1 MRLTEQQINHF
12 RTFGFL
18 VFRQLF
24 TPEEWKT
31 YCHEFDLGLD
41 ALIPGHKHDGRTRFQ
56 ANLMDATTP
65 FITSLNDD
73 PRFWE
78 TAEQLLGKEVLG
90 VGGDSNY
97 YVGDTDWHPDNQ
109 WLRQD
114 SVKFT
119 IYLEPLNARNGA
131 LRVIPGSHREPLH
144 SEIAGGSMRD
154 YVDAPHDVGSN
165 FGVRPDQV
173 PCYVFDSEPGD
184 VLAFHT
190 GIWHGAFGGDTKRR
204 MGTIQYYEDPQTEV
218 SLQAVRSVLHGIDRR
233 EIEVHGRPWFPD
245 YWRTLDN
252 PRHQAWVRRMDEIA
266 ALDEPAGGLT

>member
-12 RTFGFL
+12 RTFGFI
-18 VFRQLF
+18 VFRQCF
-24 TPEEWKT
+24 SPDEWRT

-41 ALIPGHKHDGRTRFQ
+41 ALIPGDKHDGKSRFQ

-97 YVGDTDWHPDNQ
+97 YVGDTAWHPDNNG
-109 WLRQD
+109 LRQD

-144 SEIAGGSMRD
+144 SAIRGDTSQEHSSARS
-154 YVDAPHDVGSN
+154 AVGPN

-173 PCYVFDSEPGD
+173 PCYVFESEPGD

-190 GIWHGAFGGDTKRR
+190 GIWHGAFGGNTKRR
-204 MGTIQYYEDPQTEV
+204 MGTIQYYEDPQTVDSFEEI
-218 SLQAVRSVLHGIDRR
+218 RRVLRHVHKN
-233 EIEVHGRPWFPD
+233 EIETQGRPWFPE
-245 YWRTLDN
+245 YWRSLDN
-252 PRHQAWVRRMDEIA
+252 PRHKAWVRRLDEIT
-266 ALDEPAGGLT
+266 ALDEIHG

>member
-24 TPEEWKT
+24 SPEEWKT

-41 ALIPGHKHDGRTRFQ
+41 ALIPDHKHGGKARFQ
-56 ANLMDATTP
+56 ANLMDGNTP

-90 VGGDSNY
+90 IGGDSNY
-97 YVGDTDWHPDNQ
+97 YVGDTAWHPDNRS
-109 WLRQD
+109 LVQD

-144 SEIAGGSMRD
+144 SAIAGGILQEYSS
-154 YVDAPHDVGSN
+154 AQGTVGSN
-165 FGVRPDQV
+165 FGVRPDQLPSYAFV
-173 PCYVFDSEPGD
+173 SEPRD

-190 GIWHGAFGGDTKRR
+190 GIWHAAFGGNNRRR
-204 MGTIQYYEDPQTEV
+204 MGTIQYYENPQTADSFEEI
-218 SLQAVRSVLHGIDRR
+218 RRVLRR
-233 EIEVHGRPWFPD
+233 IHEKEIEMHGRPWFPEF
-245 YWRTLDN
+245 WRSLDN

-266 ALDEPAGGLT
+266 ALDELHD